1 MFSFLLFTGPAAV
14 QMVSQNRAPP
24 MQVPV
29 QVPPGQVMQQYDGN
43 ITHLILSPPFLPA
56 APAPGQRGVQQMHA
70 PFVSFSSAIYLLT
83 TIFRAFK
90 ENHSLALAVCLSGR
104 LCCST
109 LLCIF

>member
-1 MFSFLLFTGPAAV
+1 MFSFFSLFTGPAAV

-70 PFVSFSSAIYLLT
+70 PFVSFSSYHYIYIYML
-83 TIFRAFK
+83 
-90 ENHSLALAVCLSGR
+90 
-104 LCCST
+104 
-109 LLCIF
+109 